1 MSKIL
6 IVADDLTGAN
16 ANGSL
21 LAGKGFSAATCL
33 DLNQWDA
40 DYFNEFDAVTL
51 NTDSRL
57 LPQAMAGRK
66 VYEGFSLLLKSASTP
81 QVLSKRIDS
90 TLRGNVGAEIEAALR
105 ATDKRKLSAEPAIA
119 VVVPAFPAS
128 LRYAVGGYLVVNGM
142 PLEKS
147 PIAKDPILP
156 ITTSRF
162 VDIVSQQT
170 DLPVGYVPLDAAM
183 QGAPAVRAAIDALV
197 KQGKRIITCDAVT
210 DDDISVIAEALKDV
224 SFPVVAVDPGP
235 FTAAMADAR
244 IPKKVRHELDD
255 HILVVVGSITELIRR
270 QMEALRL
277 ARKCAVVKADPRLL
291 VSPDTRE
298 KAVEDVVN
306 RVIAKVGTAEV
317 YGVCT
322 VERPEDVVSLDELA
336 VELGLS
342 NHEVSGRINTG
353 LAEIGEALLRRAE
366 LNIGGIYTSGGEV
379 TVAMA
384 RQLGV
389 SGIAVRDEVLPLAV
403 YGRLIGGKH
412 PNFPVITKGGFVGNE
427 QAIVECINYLFTKIS
442 TSKKDKKNED

>member
-1 MSKIL
+1 MSKII

-33 DLNQWDA
+33 DLKQWDA
-40 DYFNEFDAVTL
+40 EYFSEFDAVTL

-57 LPQAMAGRK
+57 LPQEQAKKK
-66 VYEGFSLLLKSASTP
+66 VYDGFSLLLKSTNMP

-90 TLRGNVGAEIEAALR
+90 TLRGNMGAEIEAALK
-105 ATDKRKLSAEPAIA
+105 AVDDRKLSSEPALA

-142 PLEKS
+142 PLEQS
-147 PIAKDPILP
+147 PIAKDPIRP

-162 VDIVSQQT
+162 VDIIAQQT
-170 DLPVGYVPLDAAM
+170 ALPIGYIPLDTVM
-183 QGAPAVRAAIDALV
+183 QGADATRQAVEKL
-197 KQGKRIITCDAVT
+197 KKEGKRIITCDAVT
-210 DDDISVIAEALKDV
+210 DNDINVIAQALKDV
-224 SFPVVAVDPGP
+224 TVPVVAIDPGP

-244 IPKKVRHELDD
+244 IPQKVRHELDD
-255 HILVVVGSITELIRR
+255 HALVVVGSITELIRR

-277 ARKCAVVKADPRLL
+277 ARKCAIIKADSRLL
-291 VSPDTRE
+291 VNPAT
-298 KAVEDVVN
+298 KKQAVANVVSQ
-306 RVIAKVGTAEV
+306 VLAKIGTAEV

-322 VERPEDVVSLDELA
+322 VERPEDVISLDDLA
-336 VELGLS
+336 AEYSIS
-342 NHEVSGRINTG
+342 NHEVSERINVG
-353 LAEIGEALLRRAE
+353 LAEIGEALLQHPE

-389 SGIAVRDEVLPLAV
+389 SGFSVRDEVLPLAV
-403 YGRLIGGKH
+403 YGRLIGGKY
-412 PNFPVITKGGFVGNE
+412 PNFPMITKGGFVGNE

-442 TSKKDKKNED
+442 TSQKERRE